1 MVSFYND
8 IHFTDLMHTC
18 LNFGF
23 NLINTITRE
32 EGKNVSRR
40 YSLVWMLINFL
51 SLLPLSAGGGEELLR
66 HRSESVRA
74 KQAWWALYF
83 RGTEN
88 RILWCARLGKKIDT
102 HSFQPQ
108 KVWETLPSA
117 GEGEGVS
124 DVSLFRRASPGGSSI
139 RIRILSALV
148 CPEETCPFLIFF
160 VFVCS
165 DACPD
170 SLVLGPKVLNF
181 QRAFPLKAPCRK
193 LWKTRCKNS
202 RGSLYEGTQQR
213 GRKKGKYIRT
223 EQKSQN
229 FCQWHPPATLIISLK
244 LEKQQLLNF
253 ESGELIFSEFATE
266 ESVTFP
272 LCIHCL
278 LGKGFKEAYSF
289 VCICVIDHCT

>member
-32 EGKNVSRR
+32 EGKNISRR

-51 SLLPLSAGGGEELLR
+51 SLLPLSAGGGEQLLR

-74 KQAWWALYF
+74 KQASWALYF

-108 KVWETLPSA
+108 KVWETLPSP
-117 GEGEGVS
+117 GEGVS
-124 DVSLFRRASPGGSSI
+124 DISLFRRASPGGSSI

-148 CPEETCPFLIFF
+148 CPEETFPFLIFF
-160 VFVCS
+160 LFVGP

-170 SLVLGPKVLNF
+170 SFDLGPKVPNF
-181 QRAFPLKAPCRK
+181 QCALPLKAPCWK
-193 LWKTRCKNS
+193 LWKTRYKNS
-202 RGSLYEGTQQR
+202 
-213 GRKKGKYIRT
+213 
-223 EQKSQN
+223 
-229 FCQWHPPATLIISLK
+229 
-244 LEKQQLLNF
+244 
-253 ESGELIFSEFATE
+253 
-266 ESVTFP
+266 
-272 LCIHCL
+272 
-278 LGKGFKEAYSF
+278 LGNL
-289 VCICVIDHCT
+289 